1 MELKHRKDNAAEV
14 ERQKTERPEPRAEQV
29 TFTTPLASEGLEQVR
44 DSHC

>member
-1 MELKHRKDNAAEV
+1 MELEHREERGEV
-14 ERQKTERPEPRAEQV
+14 ERQKTERSEPRAEQA

>member
-1 MELKHRKDNAAEV
+1 MELEHREDKAKV

-29 TFTTPLASEGLEQVR
+29 TLTTPLASEGLEQVR